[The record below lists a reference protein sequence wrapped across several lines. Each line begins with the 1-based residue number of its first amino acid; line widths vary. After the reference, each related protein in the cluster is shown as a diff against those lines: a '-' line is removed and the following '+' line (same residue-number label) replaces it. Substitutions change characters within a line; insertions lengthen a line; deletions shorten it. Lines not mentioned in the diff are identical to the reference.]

1 MIQRYSLYI
10 SEDDTEIQFK
20 ISKYDLLQRYS
31 LEISKY
37 GTKIQFRD
45 KKRWYR
51 DISKNYKEKIKSTFF
66 SPIFPICSEVPNLYF
81 DKVKNPCLNIK

>member
-1 MIQRYSLYI
+1 MIRRYSLYI

-45 KKRWYR
+45 KKR
-51 DISKNYKEKIKSTFF
+51 
-66 SPIFPICSEVPNLYF
+66 
-81 DKVKNPCLNIK
+81 